1 GMARQHGATMI
12 ETRELTKCYGGTT
25 AVDRL
30 NLSVGAG
37 EIFGFLGPNG
47 AGKTTTI
54 RMLMGLLQPT
64 AGTVLLG
71 GFDLQ
76 REPLRAKALCG
87 FVPDRPHVYE
97 KLTGAEYLD
106 FTADLYGVEPALNQ
120 QRRERLLEPIAPPEW
135 RGELA
140 ESYSHGL
147 KPRLVMAGPLMH
159 APRILIVD
167 EPTVGMDPR
176 GARLLKQLFRATA
189 ASGATV
195 FMSTHSL
202 EVAEE
207 LCDRVGIIQRGR
219 LIALGTVDELRAQA
233 GREHRT
239 TLESVFLHLT
249 GAEIDAPSDDAWAAV

>member
-1 GMARQHGATMI
+1 MI
-12 ETRELTKCYGGTT
+12 EVRELSKQYGQTT

-30 NLSVGAG
+30 SLSVHAG

-54 RMLMGLLQPT
+54 RMMMGLLQPSG
-64 AGTVLLG
+64 GTVELG
-71 GFDLQ
+71 GYDLHRQ
-76 REPLRAKALCG
+76 PLQAKALCG

-106 FTADLYGVEPALNQ
+106 FTADLYAVDEDAKTR
-120 QRRERLLEPIAPPEW
+120 RRERLLELFDLAEW

-140 ESYSHGL
+140 ESYSHGM
-147 KPRLVMAGPLMH
+147 KQRLVMAGALMH
-159 APRILIVD
+159 APRILVVD

-176 GARLLKQLFRATA
+176 GARLLKRIFRGLAED
-189 ASGATV
+189 GATV

-207 LCDRVGIIQRGR
+207 LCDRIGIIQRGH

-233 GREHRT
+233 GREHQS
-239 TLESVFLHLT
+239 TLEAVFLHLT
-249 GAEIDAPSDDAWAAV
+249 GAELDLGSGDALPA

>member
-1 GMARQHGATMI
+1 MI
-12 ETRELTKCYGGTT
+12 EVRELTKQYGQTT

-30 NLSVGAG
+30 SLSVNAG

-54 RMLMGLLQPT
+54 RMMMGLLQPT
-64 AGTVLLG
+64 AGTVELG
-71 GFDLQ
+71 GFDLHRQ
-76 REPLRAKALCG
+76 PLQAKALCG

-106 FTADLYGVEPALNQ
+106 FTADLYAVDEEAKVR
-120 QRRERLLEPIAPPEW
+120 RRERLLEIFDLAEW

-140 ESYSHGL
+140 ESYSHGM
-147 KPRLVMAGPLMH
+147 KQRLVMAGALVH
-159 APRILIVD
+159 APRILVVD

-176 GARLLKQLFRATA
+176 GARLLKRIFRDLA
-189 ASGATV
+189 AAGATV

-207 LCDRVGIIQRGR
+207 LCDRIGIIQRGH

-233 GREHRT
+233 GREHHS
-239 TLESVFLHLT
+239 TLEAVFLHLT
-249 GAEIDAPSDDAWAAV
+249 GAELDLGSGEALPA

>member
-1 GMARQHGATMI
+1 MI
-12 ETRELTKCYGGTT
+12 ELQELSKRYGHTT
-25 AVDRL
+25 AVDGL
-30 NLSVGAG
+30 SLSVAPG

-54 RMLMGLLQPT
+54 RMMMGLLQPT
-64 AGTVLLG
+64 AGSVQLG
-71 GFDLQ
+71 GHDLHS
-76 REPLRAKALCG
+76 EPLRAKALCG

-106 FTADLYGVEPALNQ
+106 FSADLYQVEPRDRDR
-120 QRRERLLEPIAPPEW
+120 RRERLLELFDLAEW
-135 RGELA
+135 RNELA
-140 ESYSHGL
+140 ESYSHGM
-147 KPRLVMAGPLMH
+147 KQRLVMAGALVH

-176 GARLLKQLFRATA
+176 GARLLKRIFRELA
-189 ASGATV
+189 ADGATV

-207 LCDRVGIIQRGR
+207 LCDRVGIILRGR
-219 LIALGTVDELRAQA
+219 LIALGTIDELRAQA
-233 GREHRT
+233 GRHPES

-249 GAEIDAPSDDAWAAV
+249 GAEPDAEIDARGLHA

>member
-1 GMARQHGATMI
+1 MI
-12 ETRELTKCYGGTT
+12 EVSELTKHYGQTT

-30 NLSVGAG
+30 SLAVGAG

-54 RMLMGLLQPT
+54 RMMMGLLQPS
-64 AGTVLLG
+64 AGTVTLG
-71 GFDLQ
+71 GYDLHRQ
-76 REPLRAKALCG
+76 PLQAKALCG

-106 FTADLYGVEPALNQ
+106 FTADLYAVDAEAKQ
-120 QRRERLLEPIAPPEW
+120 RRRERLLEVFDLAEW
-135 RGELA
+135 RDELA
-140 ESYSHGL
+140 ESYSHGM
-147 KPRLVMAGPLMH
+147 KQRLVMAGALMH
-159 APRILIVD
+159 APRILVVD

-176 GARLLKQLFRATA
+176 GARLLKRIFRDLA
-189 ASGATV
+189 AAGATV

-207 LCDRVGIIQRGR
+207 LCDRIGIIQRGR

-233 GREHRT
+233 GREHRS
-239 TLESVFLHLT
+239 TLEAVFLHLT
-249 GAEIDAPSDDAWAAV
+249 GAELDLAGGGDALPV

>member
-1 GMARQHGATMI
+1 MI
-12 ETRELTKCYGGTT
+12 ETRDLTKCYGGTM

-30 NLSVGAG
+30 TLSVGSG

-54 RMLMGLLQPT
+54 RMLMGLLQPS
-64 AGTVLLG
+64 AGTVTLG
-71 GFDLQ
+71 GFDLH

-106 FTADLYGVEPALNQ
+106 FTADLYGVDAALKH
-120 QRRERLLEPIAPPEW
+120 QRRERLLELFDLADW

-140 ESYSHGL
+140 ESYSHGM
-147 KPRLVMAGPLMH
+147 KQRLVMAGALMH

-176 GARLLKQLFRATA
+176 GARLLKQLFRETA

-233 GREHRT
+233 GREPHS

-249 GAEIDAPSDDAWAAV
+249 GAELDAPVGAAAAV

>member
-1 GMARQHGATMI
+1 MI
-12 ETRELTKCYGGTT
+12 ELSELTKRYGATT

-30 NLSVGAG
+30 TLSVRAG

-54 RMLMGLLQPT
+54 RMMMGLLQPSGG
-64 AGTVLLG
+64 AVHLG
-71 GFDLQ
+71 GFDLHA
-76 REPLRAKALCG
+76 EPLRAKALCG

-106 FTADLYGVEPALNQ
+106 FTADIYGVDDGSKAR
-120 QRRERLLEPIAPPEW
+120 RRERLLELFDLADW
-135 RGELA
+135 RAELA
-140 ESYSHGL
+140 ESYSHGM
-147 KPRLVMAGPLMH
+147 KQRLVMAGALMH

-167 EPTVGMDPR
+167 EPTVGMDPK
-176 GARLLKQLFRATA
+176 GARLLKRLFRDLADD
-189 ASGATV
+189 GATV

-207 LCDRVGIIQRGR
+207 LCDRVGIILKGH
-219 LIALGTVDELRAQA
+219 LIALGSIDELRSQS
-233 GREHRT
+233 GRAHDS

-249 GAEIDAPSDDAWAAV
+249 GAEPNLEPAASPPG

>member
-1 GMARQHGATMI
+1 MI
-12 ETRELTKCYGGTT
+12 DVRELTKRYGQTT
-25 AVDRL
+25 AVDHL
-30 NLSVGAG
+30 SLSVGAG

-54 RMLMGLLQPT
+54 RMMMGLLLPSG
-64 AGTVLLG
+64 GTVELG
-71 GFDLQ
+71 GYDLHA
-76 REPLRAKALCG
+76 EPLRAKALCG

-106 FTADLYGVEPALNQ
+106 FTADLYGVDEDAKVR
-120 QRRERLLEPIAPPEW
+120 RRERLLELFDLAEW
-135 RGELA
+135 RSELA
-140 ESYSHGL
+140 ESYSHGM
-147 KPRLVMAGPLMH
+147 KQRLVMAGALMH
-159 APRILIVD
+159 APRILVVD

-176 GARLLKQLFRATA
+176 GARLLKRIFRELA
-189 ASGATV
+189 AGGATV

-233 GREHRT
+233 GREHQS
-239 TLESVFLHLT
+239 TLEAVFLHLT
-249 GAEIDAPSDDAWAAV
+249 GAEPEPGSGDALSA

>member
-1 GMARQHGATMI
+1 MI
-12 ETRELTKCYGGTT
+12 EVRELTKHYGQTT

-30 NLSVGAG
+30 SLSVNAG

-54 RMLMGLLQPT
+54 RMMMGLLQPSG
-64 AGTVLLG
+64 GTVELG
-71 GFDLQ
+71 GFDLHRQ
-76 REPLRAKALCG
+76 PLQAKALCG

-106 FTADLYGVEPALNQ
+106 FTADLYAVDEEAKQ
-120 QRRERLLEPIAPPEW
+120 RRRERLLEIFDLAEW

-140 ESYSHGL
+140 ESYSHGM
-147 KPRLVMAGPLMH
+147 KQRLVMAGALMH
-159 APRILIVD
+159 APRILVVD

-176 GARLLKQLFRATA
+176 GARLLKRIFRDLA
-189 ASGATV
+189 AAGATV

-207 LCDRVGIIQRGR
+207 LCDRIGIIQRGH

-233 GREHRT
+233 GRERHS
-239 TLESVFLHLT
+239 TLEAVFLHLT
-249 GAEIDAPSDDAWAAV
+249 GAELDLDVAGDALPS

>member
-1 GMARQHGATMI
+1 MI
-12 ETRELTKCYGGTT
+12 EVRELTKHYGQTT

-30 NLSVGAG
+30 SLSVNAG

-54 RMLMGLLQPT
+54 RMMMGLLQPSG
-64 AGTVLLG
+64 GTVELG
-71 GFDLQ
+71 GHDLHSQ
-76 REPLRAKALCG
+76 PMLAKALCG

-106 FTADLYGVEPALNQ
+106 FTADLYAVDEETKHR
-120 QRRERLLEPIAPPEW
+120 RRERLLEVFDLAEW

-140 ESYSHGL
+140 ESYSHGM
-147 KPRLVMAGPLMH
+147 KQRLVMAAALIHGP
-159 APRILIVD
+159 RVLIVD

-176 GARLLKQLFRATA
+176 GARLLKRIFRGLAED
-189 ASGATV
+189 GATV

-207 LCDRVGIIQRGR
+207 LCDRIGIIDHGK
-219 LIALGTVDELRAQA
+219 LIALGTLGELRRQT
-233 GREHRT
+233 GRHDDS
-239 TLESVFLHLT
+239 TLEAVFLGLT
-249 GAEIDAPSDDAWAAV
+249 GGEDEGEIVHALRA